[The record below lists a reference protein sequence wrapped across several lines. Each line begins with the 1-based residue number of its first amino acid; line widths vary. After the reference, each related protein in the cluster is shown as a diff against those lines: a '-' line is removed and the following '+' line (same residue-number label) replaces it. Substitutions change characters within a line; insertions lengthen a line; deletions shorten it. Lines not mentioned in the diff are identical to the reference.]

1 MDAISETRLIDSG
14 QTNSQTIITD
24 FSSIDPCLIFQ
35 SSCHVQEKHPDLPS
49 SDFHFLFQHVRAADN
64 TSSSRPIH
72 AKHELEIHVRLCQQN
87 IEHTPHTK
95 NE

>member
-1 MDAISETRLIDSG
+1 
-14 QTNSQTIITD
+14 
-24 FSSIDPCLIFQ
+24 
-35 SSCHVQEKHPDLPS
+35 
-49 SDFHFLFQHVRAADN
+49 VRAADN